1 MADALL
7 EYRGK
12 VVRLKPG
19 HSAVLKAYKKKM
31 LGSVKVTVEPS
42 EDGGIVPDGTITID
56 TPGVHDVSLFKDA
69 DVQVLPEEEVNITPS
84 EEVQEKNYDPSKK
97 GIKKVNVGA
106 IQFEEIGTIVTN
118 GDFEAP
124 KGKYFKKFIVKVPA
138 GASASGTL
146 NIYKNGV
153 EDVTDLKYVNVQ
165 VLPDENV
172 NVVPTTEPQEINY
185 NAEKKGIK
193 KVTVEAIK
201 TEGLAISAN
210 NVTFDEYAK
219 KFSGAYV
226 PTEGSF
232 FNGASLDLPLP
243 NDYLKPVGDF
253 PLTKNGETYDVHR
266 YATATVDLPLDS
278 REVDPSEKDQDITA
292 REGFEALSTVKVKAI
307 QVETRDP
314 VTKNGKVTASTG
326 KYFKELDVNVPIPDG
341 YTVPSGTLPIT
352 ENHKD
357 FDVTAYAG
365 ARVDIEPVLEDKQF
379 TPNDE
384 LQEVTPPSGVDGFGK
399 VTVYP
404 VPLFTPPTIVDNGYT
419 TAPSGYYIKS
429 FTVNVPPP
437 ADYMKIPSA
446 NLPINT
452 LGDHDVLNYASVT
465 VSAPEGYLK
474 PAGEREIPVTADGQI
489 FDVGQYASVK
499 VKLNTVTL
507 YSGTAAPDASF
518 GKDGDI
524 YLVLEE

>member
-1 MADALL
+1 MANALV

-31 LGSVKVTVEPS
+31 LGSVRVTVEPS

-69 DVQVLPEEEVNITPS
+69 DVQVLPEEEVNITPT
-84 EEVQEKNYDPSKK
+84 EEVQEINYNPDKK
-97 GIKKVNVGA
+97 GIKKVSVSA
-106 IQFEEIGTIVTN
+106 IQVETIDSITENKRVTAS
-118 GDFEAP
+118 E
-124 KGKYFKKFIVKVPA
+124 GKYFKDIIVNVPA
-138 GASASGTL
+138 NATVSGTL
-146 NIYKNGV
+146 DVDKNGV
-153 EDVTDLKYVNVQ
+153 HDVTNFKDVNVQ
-165 VLPDENV
+165 VLPDEDV
-172 NVVPTTEPQEINY
+172 DVVPTTEPQEINY
-185 NAEKKGIK
+185 NPEKKGIK
-193 KVTVEAIK
+193 KVSVSAIQ
-201 TEGLAISAN
+201 TEGLTITGN
-210 NVTFDEYAK
+210 NATFDEYEN
-219 KFSGAYV
+219 KFKGQYAPSAGKFFDGAD
-226 PTEGSF
+226 
-232 FNGASLDLPLP
+232 LDIPLP
-243 NDYLKPVGDF
+243 NDYLKPVGNF

-292 REGFEALSTVKVKAI
+292 REGFEALSAVKVKAI
-307 QVETRDP
+307 QVETKDR

-384 LQEVTPPSGVDGFGK
+384 LQEVTPPLGVDGFGK

-404 VPLFTPPTIVDNGYT
+404 VPLFTPPTIVNNGYT
-419 TAPSGYYIKS
+419 EAPRGYYIKS

-446 NLPINT
+446 DLPINT
-452 LGDHDVLNYASVT
+452 LGVHDVLNYASVT

-474 PAGEREIPVTADGQI
+474 PANEVELPVTYDGQS
-489 FDVGQYASVK
+489 FDVAKYASAR